1 MLLCYYQKL
10 GFNNTLVQ
18 KLENCEK
25 LSTEFS
31 FCIWLARNNA
41 VCQSVELNSP
51 IVNTTPLE
59 SRSPLIPKAKIKS
72 NLSNSLTLSK
82 SPVVSIN
89 KGNTC
94 HGNSIL
100 QAVTVVLLPWR
111 TSKGSAQ
118 TSQLLKSVTVNM
130 AIKENQLCQLILQI
144 FWLH

>member
-1 MLLCYYQKL
+1 MS
-10 GFNNTLVQ
+10 
-18 KLENCEK
+18 K

-51 IVNTTPLE
+51 LANTTPLE

-100 QAVTVVLLPWR
+100 QALR

-118 TSQLLKSVTVNM
+118 TSPLLKSVTVNM
-130 AIKENQLCQLILQI
+130 AIKEKSIVPTDPSDFLTTLKHKILSTGCACLLFLILPRSRILQK
-144 FWLH
+144 F